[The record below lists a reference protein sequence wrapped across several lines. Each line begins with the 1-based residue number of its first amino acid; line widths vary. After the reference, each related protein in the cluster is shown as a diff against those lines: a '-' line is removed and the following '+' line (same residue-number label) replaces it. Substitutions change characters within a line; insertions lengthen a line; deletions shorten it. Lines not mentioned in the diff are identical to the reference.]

1 MSQITE
7 PADHLSNI
15 DIEPRRLPSM
25 LNVLTILTFIG
36 SGFGA
41 IGNAISF
48 LRAQSSYD
56 QAVEVQSKLV
66 EGQDLVKKILG
77 GDPVEIARKSL
88 ENRVPILLLNL
99 VGYVLCIYGAIV
111 MRDLQKKGYL
121 IYAVGEIL
129 PLFVILFFI
138 GSSFLLAI
146 TGIMTFI
153 IIVVFLI
160 MYATQLK
167 YMNK

>member
-1 MSQITE
+1 MSQTTD

-15 DIEPRRLPSM
+15 DVEPRRLPSM

-36 SGFGA
+36 SGLGA
-41 IGNAISF
+41 VSSVISF
-48 LRAQSSYD
+48 FRAQSNYD
-56 QAVEVQSKLV
+56 QAVEVQSKMA
-66 EGQDLVKKILG
+66 EGQDLVKKIVG

-88 ENRVPILLLNL
+88 ENKVPILLIAF
-99 VGYVLCIYGAIV
+99 VGYVLCTYGAIV

-121 IYAVGEIL
+121 FYAIGEIL
-129 PLFVILFFI
+129 PLFGILFFI
-138 GSSFLLAI
+138 GSGFLFAI
-146 TGIMTFI
+146 TGIMTSI

-167 YMNK
+167 FMKK